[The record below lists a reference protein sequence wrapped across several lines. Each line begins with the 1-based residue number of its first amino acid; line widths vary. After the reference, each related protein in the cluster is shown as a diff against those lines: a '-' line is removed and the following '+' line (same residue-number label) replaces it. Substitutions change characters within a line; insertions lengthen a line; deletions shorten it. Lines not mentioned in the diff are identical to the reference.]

1 MHRTVLFLAGCLA
14 STFLALVSGCA
25 SLSSPPPVPE
35 DTTTDGATLPAAAE
49 EPTEYRDFEPDVLYL
64 LLSAEIAGQRGR
76 YDLTLMN
83 YLEAAQRSRDPG
95 VIERAMHIA
104 QSLHGDNVQ
113 SRLAEL
119 WLEVEPDNQQAHR
132 IAAIQA
138 VRRGDLSTA
147 LEHMEAIMMQGGDA
161 DFDSLAIMAD
171 RLPQGQQ
178 QELLS
183 LYEELATRHPDTP
196 ELEYGIALLLKVT
209 GQPQQAL
216 ARLEPLLE
224 KHDNFQ
230 PAIILRADL
239 LYQTGQTREALNYL
253 TTNTRRFPDNRR
265 MGSLY
270 GRMLLNEGE
279 LQAAQDEFA
288 RLVQLYPDVSG
299 LRLSHALVAME
310 NGQTDI
316 ARREL
321 SQLLEQGQHANEARY
336 YLGRIADDDGD
347 TDTAITHYLAV
358 TQGSYHF
365 PALAR
370 ASALLAQQGQL
381 DEAIGHIRALRE
393 RNSAQAETYWVLE
406 INLLLENGR
415 RQQAMAVATNALET
429 YPDNSQIRYA
439 RAMLLDS
446 MGQAAASIQDLLRI
460 IEHEP
465 DNAVALN
472 ALGYIL
478 TVRTDRLQ
486 EARTYIERAL
496 ELDPENPAII
506 DSMGWLLFR
515 EGRLMPALDYLRQ
528 AWEAF
533 PDPEV
538 AAHYG
543 EALWMSGDEARA
555 REIWQKGLEQDPDH
569 EVLKET
575 IRRLTGN
582 LDTP

>member
-1 MHRTVLFLAGCLA
+1 MHRTVLFLAGSLA
-14 STFLALVSGCA
+14 STFLTLASGCA
-25 SLSSPPPVPE
+25 SLSSPSSPP
-35 DTTTDGATLPAAAE
+35 DTGTDEVAPPAAVE
-49 EPTEYRDFEPDVLYL
+49 QTTEYRDFEPDVLYL

-76 YDLTLMN
+76 YDVTLMN

-104 QSLHGDNVQ
+104 QSLHGDSVQ

-119 WLEVEPDNQQAHR
+119 WLEVEPDNLQAHR

-138 VRRGDLSTA
+138 VRRGDLPTA
-147 LEHMEAIMMQGGDA
+147 LTHMEAIMMQGGDA
-161 DFDSLAIMAD
+161 DFDSLAIMAGS
-171 RLPQGQQ
+171 LPQTQQ

-183 LYEELATRHPDTP
+183 LYEELASRHPDTP
-196 ELEYGIALLLKVT
+196 ELEYGIALLLKVS
-209 GQPQQAL
+209 GEPERAL

-515 EGRLMPALDYLRQ
+515 EGQLMPALRYLKQ

-543 EALWMSGDEARA
+543 EALWMSGDETQA
-555 REIWQKGLEQDPDH
+555 REIWQKGLEQDPEH
-569 EVLKET
+569 EVLRET

-582 LDTP
+582 QDTP

>member
-1 MHRTVLFLAGCLA
+1 MHRTVLFLAGSLA
-14 STFLALVSGCA
+14 STFLTLASGCA
-25 SLSSPPPVPE
+25 SLSSPSSPP
-35 DTTTDGATLPAAAE
+35 DTGTDEVAPPAAVE
-49 EPTEYRDFEPDVLYL
+49 QTTEYRDFEPDVLYL

-76 YDLTLMN
+76 YDVTLMN

-104 QSLHGDNVQ
+104 QSLHGDSVQ

-119 WLEVEPDNQQAHR
+119 WLEVEPDNLQAHR

-138 VRRGDLSTA
+138 VRRGDLPTA
-147 LEHMEAIMMQGGDA
+147 LTHMEAIMMQGGDA
-161 DFDSLAIMAD
+161 DFDSLAIMAGS
-171 RLPQGQQ
+171 LPQTQQ

-183 LYEELATRHPDTP
+183 LYEKLASRHPDTP
-196 ELEYGIALLLKVT
+196 ELEYGIALLLKVS
-209 GQPQQAL
+209 GEPERAL

-347 TDTAITHYLAV
+347 TDAAVTHYLAV

-515 EGRLMPALDYLRQ
+515 EGQLMPALRYLKQ

-543 EALWMSGDEARA
+543 EALWMSGDEAQA
-555 REIWQKGLEQDPDH
+555 REIWQKGLEQDPEH
-569 EVLKET
+569 EVLRET

-582 LDTP
+582 QDTP